1 MKTDDINS
9 STPNW
14 ASILGVVAIVL
25 GVFLTAMHG
34 TETMKQLVIPANMPV
49 SGEMPEADCPL
60 DELEEEGISLAECE
74 FLVDHVKGIALSSPD
89 WFPSTM
95 MTLSLIGMLL
105 AFASVIVGGA
115 MVNFTSWS
123 TTSAIVIFAGLAL
136 VDLLQFAVVVNSGPV
151 LRDIYLWSVLLW
163 FLLHL
168 MLLVGA
174 IAGRDHQTAQH

>member
-1 MKTDDINS
+1 MKNDDMNR

-34 TETMKQLVIPANMPV
+34 TETMKQYVIPANMPA
-49 SGEMPEADCPL
+49 SGAMPEADCPL
-60 DELEEEGISLAECE
+60 EELEEEGISLAECE
-74 FLVDHVKGIALSSPD
+74 FLVDHVKGIALSTPD
-89 WFPSTM
+89 WFPQTM
-95 MTLSLIGMLL
+95 MTLALIGTIL

-115 MVNFTSWS
+115 LVNYTPWA
-123 TTSAIVIFAGLAL
+123 TTAAVVVFAGLAV
-136 VDLLQFAVVVNSGPV
+136 VDLLQFAIVVNTGPV

-174 IAGRDHQTAQH
+174 VAGRNQTTQP